1 MPQPSINS
9 VHVDAILTNIS
20 IGYLQN
26 QDSFIADKVFP
37 VVPVD
42 KKSDK
47 FFTYTKN
54 DWFRDEAQRR
64 ADGTESAGSGYN
76 LSTGTYSADV
86 FAFHKDVGDQT
97 VANAD
102 APLNPLREATEFVT
116 RRLLLRKEIQFVS
129 DFFTTGVWGT
139 DVTGVA
145 GAPSSGQ
152 TKQWSDYTSSD
163 PINDIEEAKSD
174 ILGATGMEANTLV
187 LGYEVFRQLKNHPDL
202 VDRIKYT
209 TSNTITEDMLARM
222 FGHML
227 GYNHARV
234 LICICIYVYAYIH
247 TYTYIYIHIH
257 IHICK
262 LTYIYD
268 IYIYHT
274 YIYDIYIYAYIH
286 IYTYIYIHI
295 HIHICKLTYIYD
307 IYVYDIYI
315 YIYNIQG
322 LLLCISIELFL
333 YTIFILL
340 LLCYYYYIIVIIYY
354 YFRKKNKKKI

>member
-1 MPQPSINS
+1 MPQPNINS

-20 IGYLQN
+20 VAYLQN

-116 RRLLLRKEIQFVS
+116 RRMLLRKEIQFVS

-139 DVTGVA
+139 DVTGVS
-145 GAPSSGQ
+145 GAPTSGQ
-152 TKQWSDYTSSD
+152 TKQWSDYSSSD

-209 TSNTITEDMLARM
+209 SSNTITEDMLARM
-222 FGHML
+222 FDLDRVLVAKAVKATNNEGASEAYGFAYGKAAALYHVASAPGLLTPSAGYTFSWTGVSGGIGSTIGVSSFRMESLRAERVEAEMAFDNKVIGSDL
-227 GYNHARV
+227 GYFWN
-234 LICICIYVYAYIH
+234 
-247 TYTYIYIHIH
+247 
-257 IHICK
+257 
-262 LTYIYD
+262 
-268 IYIYHT
+268 
-274 YIYDIYIYAYIH
+274 
-286 IYTYIYIHI
+286 
-295 HIHICKLTYIYD
+295 
-307 IYVYDIYI
+307 
-315 YIYNIQG
+315 
-322 LLLCISIELFL
+322 
-333 YTIFILL
+333 TI
-340 LLCYYYYIIVIIYY
+340 VA
-354 YFRKKNKKKI
+354 